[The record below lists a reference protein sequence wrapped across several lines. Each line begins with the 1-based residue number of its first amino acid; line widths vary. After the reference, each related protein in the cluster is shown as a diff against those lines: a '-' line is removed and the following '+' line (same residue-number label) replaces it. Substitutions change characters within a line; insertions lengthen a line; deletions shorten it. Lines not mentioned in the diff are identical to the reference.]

1 MSVKEVTA
9 ELAAILFSSF
19 QSQKGFRAQLVFLTQ
34 IVSPKI
40 NEDSLKKGYVNLP
53 LSAADV

>member
-1 MSVKEVTA
+1 MSVKEVTT

-40 NEDSLKKGYVNLP
+40 NEDSLKKGL
-53 LSAADV
+53 